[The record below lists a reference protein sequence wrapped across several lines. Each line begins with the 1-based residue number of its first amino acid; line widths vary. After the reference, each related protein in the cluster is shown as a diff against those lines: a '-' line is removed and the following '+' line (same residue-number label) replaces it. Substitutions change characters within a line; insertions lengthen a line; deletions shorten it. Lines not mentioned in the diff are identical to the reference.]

1 MPSLVAF
8 RQKFGQTAWDCIHD
22 RETDRETERQRDR
35 QTDRQY
41 KEQQCVSG
49 CTDEWQQSMIK
60 GNNAYVQYAKQ
71 YQCRLKSNWED
82 ASDDGWDD
90 ERKHRRASSDRDC
103 RSQRYEHRRPDHSR
117 HTAVYLCYT
126 HTHTH
131 THTHGTTLIHCQ
143 TRHWTPCRGLATL
156 LRSRP
161 PHVRDFLS
169 ATHCNS
175 PITSPHPF
183 WAQWA

>member
-8 RQKFGQTAWDCIHD
+8 RQNLVKQLEIAYMTE
-22 RETDRETERQRDR
+22 RQTERQRDR
-35 QTDRQY
+35 QTDST
-41 KEQQCVSG
+41 KNSSVSRDAQMNDSNQWSKVTTLTFSTPSSISVG
-49 CTDEWQQSMIK
+49 SSPIEKMHLMMAEMMNASTDERRVTVI
-60 GNNAYVQYAKQ
+60 AA
-71 YQCRLKSNWED
+71 
-82 ASDDGWDD
+82 ASDMNIDVQTIPDT
-90 ERKHRRASSDRDC
+90 
-103 RSQRYEHRRPDHSR
+103 RPSIS
-117 HTAVYLCYT
+117 V
-126 HTHTH
+126 THTH

>member
-8 RQKFGQTAWDCIHD
+8 RQNLVKQLEIAYM
-22 RETDRETERQRDR
+22 TER

-131 THTHGTTLIHCQ
+131 TWNHSDPLSDQTLDSMPWPCHTSEEPTPTCQ
-143 TRHWTPCRGLATL
+143 GFSVSHSL
-156 LRSRP
+156 
-161 PHVRDFLS
+161 
-169 ATHCNS
+169 
-175 PITSPHPF
+175 
-183 WAQWA
+183 Q